1 MRARGF
7 VKTVCFFLLMFGLVT
22 LWSGTPL
29 FAAMGALDG
38 KTFVGEMGKK
48 GEQKGQAED
57 VIFTDGKMRSS
68 MCSRFGY
75 SDGTYTA
82 EAGKDAIAFATQLTH
97 PTDGMQM
104 WKGMVKGD
112 TLEATST
119 SFEPG
124 KAPVECWIKGQL
136 KKN

>member
-1 MRARGF
+1 MKGF
-7 VKTVCFFLLMFGLVT
+7 SLVKTVCLSLLVVGLVA
-22 LWSGTPL
+22 LWSGTPAL
-29 FAAMGALDG
+29 AVMDALDG

-57 VIFTDGKMRSS
+57 VIFTNGKMRSS
-68 MCSRFGY
+68 MCNRFGY

-82 EAGKDAIAFATQLTH
+82 TTGKDTIAFDTQLTH

-124 KAPVECWIKGQL
+124 KAPVEYWIKGQL

>member
-1 MRARGF
+1 MNIQRV
-7 VKTVCFFLLMFGLVT
+7 VKTACLSLLVFGLV
-22 LWSGTPL
+22 LWNGKVL
-29 FAAMGALDG
+29 LAAVKTLDG

-68 MCSRFGY
+68 MCNRFGY

-82 EAGKDAIAFATQLTH
+82 TVSKDTVAFETQLTH
-97 PTDGMQM
+97 PTDGMQK
-104 WKGMVKGD
+104 WKGTVSGD
-112 TLEATST
+112 TLEAIST

-124 KAPVECWIKGQL
+124 KAPVEYWVKGQL
-136 KKN
+136 KK